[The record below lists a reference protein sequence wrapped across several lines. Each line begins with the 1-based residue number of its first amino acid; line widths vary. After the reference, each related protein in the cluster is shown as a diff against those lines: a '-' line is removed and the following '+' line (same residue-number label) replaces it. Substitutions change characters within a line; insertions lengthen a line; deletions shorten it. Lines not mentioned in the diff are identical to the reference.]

1 MTYLDICFKY
11 RPPELLKILFIFLK
25 FHWHLIYSSHWKK
38 NYGRRCKYM
47 SDTGLQVVIIIS
59 TASPK
64 CLHYYLNDKTSSFIY
79 FYWKRLVIIT
89 CRIVLLS
96 GNEKKIL
103 WSFTTFRGTRFLVFY
118 WWRLLRGQV
127 RRCLQLLEL

>member
-1 MTYLDICFKY
+1 MFYIPSARIVKDFIYFFKTSLTF
-11 RPPELLKILFIFLK
+11 R
-25 FHWHLIYSSHWKK
+25 KK

-89 CRIVLLS
+89 CPIVLLS

-103 WSFTTFRGTRFLVFY
+103 WSFTTFRGTRLFFFLVKTFT
-118 WWRLLRGQV
+118 RTS
-127 RRCLQLLEL
+127 